1 MQGKLLSQFESKYF
15 FFEGR
20 DAMIIYPSCPS
31 NGKLMLKTQYMSAF
45 PYFEVEMLRRGYTL
59 CYLSH
64 PTRWGPDS
72 EIHVTAAFVRHV
84 AAELGIEPKCIVIG
98 MSCGGLQAVRLATMY
113 PELISVLF
121 LDAPVMNLLS
131 LAGLGASTCQSNPI
145 FWNEMV
151 KTYGFTRSSIIS
163 FRKSPIDN
171 MGPLIE
177 NNIPI
182 IMLYGDADDVVLYE
196 ENGQILE
203 EYYREHGGDL
213 KVMRMEGR
221 GHHPHSLQD
230 PTPII
235 EYVEAHLD

>member
-31 NGKLMLKTQYMSAF
+31 NGKLMLKTEYLSAF
-45 PYFEVEMLRRGYTL
+45 PHFEVAMLRRGYTL
-59 CYLSH
+59 CFLSH
-64 PTRWGPDS
+64 PTRWAPDS
-72 EIHVTAAFVRHV
+72 EIQVTAAFVRHV
-84 AAELGIEPKCIVIG
+84 AEELGMEPKCIAIG
-98 MSCGGLQAVRLATMY
+98 MSCGGLQALRLAEMY

-121 LDAPVMNLLS
+121 LDAPVTNLLS
-131 LAGLGASTCQSNPI
+131 LAGLGASTCKSNQT
-145 FWNEMV
+145 FWDEMV
-151 KTYGFTRSSIIS
+151 KTYGFTRSSIIC

-171 MGPLIE
+171 MAPLIE

-182 IMLYGDADDVVLYE
+182 IMVYGDADDVVLYE

-203 EYYREHGGDL
+203 DYYREKGGDL
-213 KVMRMEGR
+213 CVVRVPGR
-221 GHHPHSLQD
+221 WHHPHSMKD

-235 EYVEAHLD
+235 EFVEAHLN